1 MDRWWYVLQNILMG
15 MVIIILSVLTY
26 SFITEKHEWH
36 RFTLQDWMD
45 LYDYVN
51 WWPEP
56 TFVNRYY
63 EDSKNYK

>member
-1 MDRWWYVLQNILMG
+1 MNRNWYVLMNILISMI
-15 MVIIILSVLTY
+15 IIILSVLTY

-45 LYDYVN
+45 LYEYIN
-51 WWPEP
+51 TEKEP

-63 EDSKNYK
+63 EDNANH